1 VVYNDDRFAGND
13 NIVRLPEYT
22 RVDATIFWKRPK
34 YDIALNL
41 RNIGN
46 VTYYESAQSNA
57 QILPGAPVNGA
68 VTVRYRW

>member
-1 VVYNDDRFAGND
+1 
-13 NIVRLPEYT
+13 
-22 RVDATIFWKRPK
+22 VDATVFWKRPK